1 MNNESTYKNK
11 TEVKFDTYA
20 RTMSTEQVESSDKIL
35 LTLML
40 SLILMTS
47 LANVTG
53 NGLVLASGATS
64 RACRKRISA
73 LILNLAVA
81 DLFALV
87 GLLSLAVDAINYV
100 STIEFFNEDFL
111 MVVCHA
117 KIYGAIAY
125 YFAQIFSLTGIAI
138 NRCWRMVFA
147 DTYTYYYLRFGGH
160 YVTIAF
166 VWVVS
171 IALFISFKIGFG
183 LEAQYVSLESGLRL
197 VNSTTYY
204 GQYCIPVAL
213 SGSKATV
220 ARMSFLFLPGFIVIL
235 ICAFCY
241 AKIFRYFY
249 DSRKELETLAAQ
261 SNNRFSTVSN
271 NFKNLYLHIATVCI
285 LLVGQILGILMVS
298 LSYVWVQYK
307 PWLTLTGFLIYL
319 LNSSINPWLSIVF
332 IEDFACAVQA
342 MSHCRS
348 FRSHKRKMAVH
359 NLVNMIH

>member
-1 MNNESTYKNK
+1 
-11 TEVKFDTYA
+11 
-20 RTMSTEQVESSDKIL
+20 MSTEQVESSDKIL

-47 LANVTG
+47 LANFTG

-64 RACRKRISA
+64 RACRRRIAA

-100 STIEFFNEDFL
+100 STVEFFNEDFL
-111 MVVCHA
+111 MVVCQA
-117 KIYGAIAY
+117 KIYGGIAY

-138 NRCWRMVFA
+138 NRCWRIVFA
-147 DTYTYYYLRFGGH
+147 DTYRRYYNRWGGH
-160 YVTIAF
+160 YVTIAL

-171 IALFISFKIGFG
+171 IMFFSAMAIGFG
-183 LEAQYVSLESGLRL
+183 FKARYVSLESGQHL
-197 VNSTTYY
+197 VNSTFGGTH
-204 GQYCIPVAL
+204 CIPFPS
-213 SGSKATV
+213 SGTKAIV
-220 ARMSFLFLPGFIVIL
+220 ARASFLFLPGFVVII

-249 DSRKELETLAAQ
+249 DSRKELETLGAQ
-261 SNNRFSTVSN
+261 SNNRFPTVSN

-285 LLVGQILGILMVS
+285 LLLGQILGIILMS
-298 LSYVWVQYK
+298 LSLVWVQYK
-307 PWLTLTGFLIYL
+307 PWLTLTTFIIYL

-332 IEDFACAVQA
+332 IDDFACAVQA
-342 MSHCRS
+342 MGHCRS
-348 FRSHKRKMAVH
+348 YRAHKRKMAVQ
-359 NLVNMIH
+359 NLLNIIY